1 MVRLHTTAAMASI
14 GVNHC
19 NLWSLSRGF
28 SREKINLFNYQ
39 MNLQDADNFTD
50 ESLADFVRFCLE
62 QCLDQI
68 SFISRLLDITTI
80 ESRIEQYLKNKLP
93 QIASIFPGGD
103 ELAKV
108 LKREGVIRL
117 LWIVFRSGKMRRG
130 DAYELLGVQRK
141 RGGEIIKLLLKHELL
156 RSTSDRGPLLFGFP
170 EEAMPDYFPYLYK
183 PSLMVDPGET
193 AQGVIVKDGD
203 EIKVAMED
211 GSLRTI
217 GAWSPSMDYMLGK
230 QADPEIV
237 WRLIRVQPY
246 TGGPKTCP

>member
-1 MVRLHTTAAMASI
+1 
-14 GVNHC
+14 
-19 NLWSLSRGF
+19 
-28 SREKINLFNYQ
+28 
-39 MNLQDADNFTD
+39 
-50 ESLADFVRFCLE
+50 
-62 QCLDQI
+62 
-68 SFISRLLDITTI
+68 
-80 ESRIEQYLKNKLP
+80 
-93 QIASIFPGGD
+93 
-103 ELAKV
+103 
-108 LKREGVIRL
+108 
-117 LWIVFRSGKMRRG
+117 
-130 DAYELLGVQRK
+130 
-141 RGGEIIKLLLKHELL
+141 LKHELL